1 MQSVGQR
8 RCRSSPLLDGL
19 LIAWPDAGLHG
30 TICLIRGC
38 DIFFGSMLVGQRHLV
53 AQYKSDAQASE

>member
-30 TICLIRGC
+30 IIWLIGGWA
-38 DIFFGSMLVGQRHLV
+38 IFFGSMLAGLF
-53 AQYKSDAQASE
+53 